1 MKKVKKVAKVIC
13 TYLGPRR
20 SGLFNNPTNM
30 MSYLERNILNE
41 IVIDNKIDTDLIII
55 NNDCGNPKIDKKI
68 DRFNGVLT
76 RNGKI
81 IVSHRKNIGG
91 SFGAYF
97 DAFEKFSDEYDYW
110 FFSEDDHIIYK
121 EGYMKDFVNHLDSDK
136 LLGYVCLAPIT
147 THNGS
152 FPKHS
157 GGSIG
162 LTSTE
167 HFKKIYGKNSK
178 CNFRGKMSENAAYG
192 ELQLYETLF
201 NSNFLVYGGLELTNH
216 PDYSEL
222 PANCKN
228 KNLYENYQKFFS
240 SENLKKEFIYIVGEI
255 NDAIILEDGDIVD
268 EEEVD
273 DIVSKGDV
281 GNLFRKKYKPH
292 NPKFVEY

>member
-1 MKKVKKVAKVIC
+1 MKKKKRVAKVIC

-41 IVIDNKIDTDLIII
+41 IVIDNKINTDLIII
-55 NNDCGNPKIDKKI
+55 NNDCGKPKIDKRI
-68 DRFNGVLT
+68 DRFDGTLT
-76 RNGKI
+76 KNGKI
-81 IVSHRKNIGG
+81 IVNHRKNIGG

-97 DAFEKFSDEYDYW
+97 DMFEKYSEDYDYW

-121 EGYMKDFVNHLDSDK
+121 EGYMKDFVTHLDSDK
-136 LLGYVCLAPIT
+136 SLGYVCLAPIT
-147 THNGS
+147 THSGS

-167 HFKKIYGKNSK
+167 NFKKIYGENSK
-178 CNFRGKMSENAAYG
+178 CNFRDKMNENAAYG
-192 ELQLYETLF
+192 ELQNYETLF
-201 NSNFLVYGGLELTNH
+201 NSNFLTYGGLELTNH
-216 PDYSEL
+216 PNYSEL

-228 KNLYENYQKFFS
+228 KNLYGNYQKFFTI
-240 SENLKKEFIYIVGEI
+240 ENLKKEFIYLVGEI
-255 NDAIILEDGDIVD
+255 DDAILLEEID
-268 EEEVD
+268 EVEIKE
-273 DIVSKGDV
+273 IVSKSDV
-281 GNLFRKKYKPH
+281 GNLFREKYKPH